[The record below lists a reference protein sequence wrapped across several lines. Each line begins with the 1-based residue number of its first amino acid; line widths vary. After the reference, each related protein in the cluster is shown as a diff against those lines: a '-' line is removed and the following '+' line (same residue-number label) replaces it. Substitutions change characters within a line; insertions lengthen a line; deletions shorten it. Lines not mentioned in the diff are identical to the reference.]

1 MIRAAVQNPI
11 AGLTLDKRLERNR
24 AQIIYDIKKNIAI
37 GLTQGDS
44 YTTVAKRIAKSVNN
58 DYTKAMLIT
67 RTETHRVREQGFED
81 SGRAAQNDLV
91 GTGYVLSK
99 TWQSMQDSSVRHTG
113 DANHVKMDGVTV
125 LADEY
130 FELVGGVK
138 APCPGMSGTP
148 QNDCNC
154 RCYASRDF
162 MSAKEFEKKT
172 GRVLPEKYHKRKAE
186 SEATEQE
193 QSLVQNVDKASQT
206 EIADESGFTSIAS
219 RGIINSKILNNSVV
233 NPMPEDRYVAMRAAL
248 EKQGVKV
255 IAATSGDDLRFLLSF
270 NAEASY
276 KNGYLMHIG
285 STPSASAFFE
295 EIIHRTQEKKYG
307 VLDETDF
314 VERDAREIEA
324 NRKLLQY
331 GKLYGFDSVDFEDVA
346 NNLSAWE
353 KLFKER
359 TGVSYD
365 ESGIDRSI

>member
-1 MIRAAVQNPI
+1 M
-11 AGLTLDKRLERNR
+11 
-24 AQIIYDIKKNIAI
+24 
-37 GLTQGDS
+37 
-44 YTTVAKRIAKSVNN
+44 
-58 DYTKAMLIT
+58 
-67 RTETHRVREQGFED
+67 
-81 SGRAAQNDLV
+81 
-91 GTGYVLSK
+91 
-99 TWQSMQDSSVRHTG
+99 
-113 DANHVKMDGVTV
+113 
-125 LADEY
+125 
-130 FELVGGVK
+130 
-138 APCPGMSGTP
+138 
-148 QNDCNC
+148 
-154 RCYASRDF
+154 
-162 MSAKEFEKKT
+162 
-172 GRVLPEKYHKRKAE
+172 LPEKYHKRKAE
-186 SEATEQE
+186 PEAAEQE
-193 QSLVQNVDKASQT
+193 QSVVQNVDKASQT

>member
-44 YTTVAKRIAKSVNN
+44 YTTVAKRITKSVNN

-81 SGRAAQNDLV
+81 SGRAAQNDLM

-99 TWQSMQDSSVRHTG
+99 TWRSMQDGSVRHTG
-113 DANHVKMDGVTV
+113 DANHVKMHGVTV

-138 APCPGMSGTP
+138 AFSPGMSGTP

-186 SEATEQE
+186 SEVTEQE
-193 QSLVQNVDKASQT
+193 QIFIQNVDKNDLD
-206 EIADESGFTSIAS
+206 IAGES
-219 RGIINSKILNNSVV
+219 GIINKKVS
-233 NPMPEDRYVAMRAAL
+233 DRIVDQYFDENARDSL
-248 EKQGVKV
+248 FNYEE
-255 IAATSGDDLRFLLSF
+255 IENELLSSSIGRDIAHF
-270 NAEASY
+270 IEYDNYTIVMDYDLDADPSLMGAVYRNDIIVYAANHTTVQEVAE
-276 KNGYLMHIG
+276 
-285 STPSASAFFE
+285 T
-295 EIIHRTQEKKYG
+295 IIHEAAHKKYSWDETQEGEVNCRLLEWFHSHETISDKMISEIVSFVRAEYSDFPEGDMYG
-307 VLDETDF
+307 
-314 VERDAREIEA
+314 
-324 NRKLLQY
+324 Y
-331 GKLYGFDSVDFEDVA
+331 
-346 NNLSAWE
+346 
-353 KLFKER
+353 
-359 TGVSYD
+359 
-365 ESGIDRSI
+365 

>member
-37 GLTQGDS
+37 GLTRGDS

-67 RTETHRVREQGFED
+67 RTETCRVREQGFEE
-81 SGRAAQNDLV
+81 SARAAQNDLM
-91 GTGYVLSK
+91 GTGYVMSK
-99 TWQSMQDSSVRHTG
+99 TWRSMQDGSVRHTG
-113 DANHVKMDGVTV
+113 DANHVKMHGVTV

-138 APCPGMSGTP
+138 AFSPGMSGTP

-193 QSLVQNVDKASQT
+193 QSVVQDVNKNDLD
-206 EIADESGFTSIAS
+206 IAG
-219 RGIINSKILNNSVV
+219 
-233 NPMPEDRYVAMRAAL
+233 
-248 EKQGVKV
+248 
-255 IAATSGDDLRFLLSF
+255 
-270 NAEASY
+270 
-276 KNGYLMHIG
+276 
-285 STPSASAFFE
+285 
-295 EIIHRTQEKKYG
+295 
-307 VLDETDF
+307 
-314 VERDAREIEA
+314 
-324 NRKLLQY
+324 
-331 GKLYGFDSVDFEDVA
+331 
-346 NNLSAWE
+346 
-353 KLFKER
+353 
-359 TGVSYD
+359 
-365 ESGIDRSI
+365 ESGIIIGESAVPVSIRFLNSSDDLFKYAKNIRAIDGYEDIVIHGDTLGFCYYDKNWKQHSLSVREFADILRNMDTYHGGNIRLISCETGADGALTAQALANQLGVDVMAPSNIVWGMPDGTMTIGDRPTDNDGGWRVFKPKR

>member
-67 RTETHRVREQGFED
+67 RTETHRVREQGFEE
-81 SGRAAQNDLV
+81 SARAAQNDLM

-99 TWQSMQDSSVRHTG
+99 TWRSMQDGSVRHTG

-125 LADEY
+125 LADED

-162 MSAKEFEKKT
+162 MSAEEFEK
-172 GRVLPEKYHKRKAE
+172 RPAEYCQRNIISVKRNLKP
-186 SEATEQE
+186 
-193 QSLVQNVDKASQT
+193 L
-206 EIADESGFTSIAS
+206 S
-219 RGIINSKILNNSVV
+219 RN
-233 NPMPEDRYVAMRAAL
+233 RAL
-248 EKQGVKV
+248 FRMWIKQ
-255 IAATSGDDLRFLLSF
+255 
-270 NAEASY
+270 
-276 KNGYLMHIG
+276 
-285 STPSASAFFE
+285 
-295 EIIHRTQEKKYG
+295 
-307 VLDETDF
+307 
-314 VERDAREIEA
+314 AR
-324 NRKLLQY
+324 RKLRMNQGLQ
-331 GKLYGFDSVDFEDVA
+331 V
-346 NNLSAWE
+346 
-353 KLFKER
+353 
-359 TGVSYD
+359 
-365 ESGIDRSI
+365 

>member
-125 LADEY
+125 LADED

-186 SEATEQE
+186 PEATEQE
-193 QSLVQNVDKASQT
+193 QSVVQDVKKNDLDIAGESGIIESNIGFRTLADPMREVMGPARVSHPKELADIIADLESSGVSIKYRDGTIGYFPPPLPGSPGDLSIERDASFSAWAHEYKHFCDDRDDGFLGLRILEYPEKCAKREIDAYQVEI
-206 EIADESGFTSIAS
+206 EIA
-219 RGIINSKILNNSVV
+219 KQILQNELREE
-233 NPMPEDRYVAMRAAL
+233 MIKRLEAL
-248 EKQGVKV
+248 R
-255 IAATSGDDLRFLLSF
+255 D
-270 NAEASY
+270 AE
-276 KNGYLMHIG
+276 I
-285 STPSASAFFE
+285 E
-295 EIIHRTQEKKYG
+295 KYG
-307 VLDETDF
+307 VE
-314 VERDAREIEA
+314 
-324 NRKLLQY
+324 
-331 GKLYGFDSVDFEDVA
+331 
-346 NNLSAWE
+346 
-353 KLFKER
+353 
-359 TGVSYD
+359 
-365 ESGIDRSI
+365 